1 MVKLLTVRETAE
13 RLRTTEGAL
22 RYAISAG
29 RAPKSGKVGGRRM
42 FRETDVEAYIA
53 AAFAD

>member
-1 MVKLLTVRETAE
+1 MVKLLTVKETAE

-22 RYAISAG
+22 RYAIGAG

-42 FRETDVEAYIA
+42 FRESDVEEYIN